1 MPDLMAKL
9 VLHKSRFQENNYINF
24 EFCEVD
30 LGGDRYLD
38 FEIVTIFWK
47 PRMAATRIKSQILL
61 PFDCNK
67 LFLPDTGF
75 CENLVTPKRDYGTS
89 CHRFFL
95 RFLRDVALC
104 TRKLW

>member
-9 VLHKSRFQENNYINF
+9 VLHKSQIQENNYTNF

-61 PFDCNK
+61 RFDRKK
-67 LFLPDTGF
+67 LFLSETAF
-75 CENLVTPKRDYGTS
+75 CENLVQAKMGFRILLVIG
-89 CHRFFL
+89 FF
-95 RFLRDVALC
+95 
-104 TRKLW
+104 